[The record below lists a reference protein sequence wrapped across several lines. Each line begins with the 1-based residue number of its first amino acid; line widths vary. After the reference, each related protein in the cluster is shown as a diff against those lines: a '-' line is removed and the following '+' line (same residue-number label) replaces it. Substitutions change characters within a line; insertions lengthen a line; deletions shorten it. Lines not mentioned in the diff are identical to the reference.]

1 MKKGRKI
8 TIEDV
13 RFVYENY
20 TNMTAPEIA
29 EKLGITRFQ
38 VNKIVTELRKRGI
51 DIPKKL
57 GKKISVYDRFVQEL
71 IETKNKFT
79 EGF

>member
-71 IETKNKFT
+71 IETKK
-79 EGF
+79 

>member
-1 MKKGRKI
+1 
-8 TIEDV
+8 
-13 RFVYENY
+13 
-20 TNMTAPEIA
+20 MTAPEIA

-71 IETKNKFT
+71 IETKK
-79 EGF
+79 